1 MSYIV
6 VTYNTTTMKTI
17 YAFGLLFL
25 ISFGVQAQS
34 ARISVSELPVAA
46 RSFLNQHYKYR
57 PIEYI
62 RKKEQDGFPYTVK
75 LAQGT
80 QICFGENGDW
90 CKVDGDGASLPK
102 ALVPNPIASYIKT
115 NYPKK
120 RITLIEKDNDKFDIN
135 LNNNI
140 GLEFDAKGNPTK

>member
-1 MSYIV
+1 
-6 VTYNTTTMKTI
+6 MKTI
-17 YAFGLLFL
+17 YTFGILFLCAFGAK
-25 ISFGVQAQS
+25 AQS
-34 ARISVSELPVAA
+34 AKISVAELPAAA
-46 RSFLNQHYKYR
+46 RTFLNEHYKYR

-102 ALVPNPIASYIKT
+102 ALVPTPIATYVKSK
-115 NYPKK
+115 YPKK
-120 RITLIEKDNDKFDIN
+120 RITYIEKDNDKIDIN
-135 LNNNI
+135 LNNHV
-140 GLEFDAKGNPTK
+140 GLEFDATGNLSE